1 MRKAALL
8 AITAVFILLM
18 MIPLGCNK
26 TELPAEETVA
36 PVENHTIDAF
46 GTVKVKTISELV
58 VDFPARIMEVHV
70 EAGQMLTA
78 SQKLVTLDVSDMRN
92 GIEKQQFEIQR
103 LQNELQM
110 QQTRHQKAQQDLERR
125 QALLEAGAI
134 PGTDYEEFEMNVKAA
149 ANAIKNV
156 EISISAANSESARLK
171 NKLYGNPHLKGNA
184 LVSPFQQG
192 LVYELNCQAGQ
203 TTDAARSLL
212 SIMDLQTI
220 YAEAEIPEEF
230 IGDVK
235 MDAAVVMVP
244 VADSS
249 RTYHGRIQ
257 KISDMA
263 VERNGE
269 TIIPVE
275 IILDDFDQFLKPNY
289 NIDVQIAI
297 CCR

>member
-8 AITAVFILLM
+8 AMTAVFIMLM
-18 MIPLGCNK
+18 MLPLGCNK
-26 TELPAEETVA
+26 AELPAEETVA

-297 CCR
+297 

>member
-26 TELPAEETVA
+26 TEPPAEETVA

-134 PGTDYEEFEMNVKAA
+134 PGTDYEEFEMNVKEA

-297 CCR
+297 

>member
-8 AITAVFILLM
+8 AMTAVFIMLIML
-18 MIPLGCNK
+18 PLGCNK
-26 TELPAEETVA
+26 TEPPAEETVA
-36 PVENHTIDAF
+36 PVEDPTIDAF
-46 GTVKVKTISELV
+46 GTIKVKTISELV
-58 VDFPARIMEVHV
+58 VDFPARITEVHV
-70 EAGQMLTA
+70 EAGQTLTA
-78 SQKLVTLDVSDMRN
+78 GQKLVTLDVSDMRN
-92 GIEKQQFEIQR
+92 SIEKQQLEIQR
-103 LQNELQM
+103 LQNDLQM
-110 QQTRHQKAQQDLERR
+110 RQTQHQKAQQDLERR

-134 PGTDYEEFEMNVKAA
+134 PSTDYEEFEMNVKEA

-156 EISISAANSESARLK
+156 EISISAARSELARLN

-184 LVSPFQQG
+184 LVSPFAQG

-212 SIMDLQTI
+212 SIMDLLTI

-230 IGDVK
+230 IGDVR
-235 MDAAVVMVP
+235 MDAVVVIVP

-249 RTYHGRIQ
+249 RSYHGRIQ
-257 KISDMA
+257 KISDIA

-275 IILDDFDQFLKPNY
+275 ISLDDYDQFLKPNY

-297 CCR
+297 

>member
-70 EAGQMLTA
+70 EAGQMLTD

-297 CCR
+297 

>member
-297 CCR
+297 